1 MLTPRPR
8 TTLMRMVTRVPVL
21 GVRPQ
26 IEGGRFPVKAVPG
39 EEFTV
44 RARVFGEGRG
54 VVRAA
59 VILSGPDGHDQPPVR
74 MTHLDNDHWAA
85 VVSADTTGP
94 WTFRVESWHDP
105 LAAWVRDA
113 QIRFAADVDIEVTL
127 AEGAV
132 MLRRGSGSDPACG
145 MVADDLLQTDVAAV
159 ERLATALAFLAT
171 FDRLTVR
178 DHVSSTDRYPV
189 FVDRERALVS
199 AWYEM
204 FPRSEGSEVRADGS
218 VQAGTLRTAAK
229 RLEAVA
235 AMGFDVVCLP
245 PIHPIGDSHR
255 AGRDNAHVAGFDDP
269 GSPWAIGS
277 NHGGHDA
284 VHPDLGTLDDFDAF
298 VERARQLDLEVAL
311 DLALQCSP
319 DHPWVSEHPEWFTTR
334 ADGSIAH
341 DEKHEDI
348 YPLDFD
354 NDPDNLY
361 FEVLRIVAHWIDHG
375 VRLFRVDTPHT
386 KPLRFWER
394 LLAEVREIDP
404 DVVFLAQAFTA
415 PAMLHALAAVG
426 FHQSY
431 TYFTWR
437 EHADEMAAYLD
448 EVSNRTSDFMRPNFF
463 VNTPDILPR
472 YLQDG
477 DESLFRARAVLAAMG
492 SPSWGMYAGFELME
506 HEVAGRGTEEY
517 LHSEKYEIKV
527 RDWDDPRSLAP
538 FIRRLNDVRRF
549 HPALQRLRNLVVH
562 STNQTGV
569 IAFSKRNGDDAVL
582 VVVDL
587 FPAFGK
593 AVGIDIE
600 PADLGLPPDTDLT
613 MRDELDGVQCHVDR
627 VPLSKNSPAR
637 ILTFTRS

>member
-1 MLTPRPR
+1 
-8 TTLMRMVTRVPVL
+8 MVTRVPVL

-26 IEGGRFPVKAVPG
+26 IEGGRFPVKAVPE

-59 VILSGPDGHDQPPVR
+59 VILSGPDGHDRPSVR
-74 MTHLDNDHWAA
+74 MTHLDDDDHWAA
-85 VVSADTTGP
+85 VVSADTTGA

-113 QIRFAADVDIEVTL
+113 QIEFAAELDIEVTL
-127 AEGAV
+127 AEGAAL
-132 MLRRGSGSDPACG
+132 LRRGNESDRACG
-145 MVADDLLQTDVAAV
+145 MVADDLLQKDVPAV

-171 FDRLTVR
+171 FDRSTVR
-178 DHVSSTDRYPV
+178 DHVSSSDRYPV
-189 FVDRERALVS
+189 FVDRERALVG

-204 FPRSEGSEVRADGS
+204 FPRSEGSEVRSDGS

-245 PIHPIGDSHR
+245 PIHPIGDSR
-255 AGRDNAHVAGFDDP
+255 RRGRDNALVAGFDDP

-277 NHGGHDA
+277 QHGGHDA

-319 DHPWVSEHPEWFTTR
+319 DHPWVSEHPEWFTSR
-334 ADGSIAH
+334 ADGSIARA
-341 DEKHEDI
+341 DKHEDV
-348 YPLDFD
+348 YLLDFD

-361 FEVLRIVAHWIDHG
+361 YEVLRIVAHWIDHG

-404 DVVFLAQAFTA
+404 GVVFLAQSFTA

-437 EHADEMAAYLD
+437 EHADETAAYLD

-477 DESLFRARAVLAAMG
+477 DESLFRGRAVLAATG
-492 SPSWGMYAGFELME
+492 APSWGMYAGYELME
-506 HEVAGRGTEEY
+506 HESAGPDTEEY

-538 FIRRLNDVRRF
+538 FIARLNDVRRS
-549 HPALQRLRNLVVH
+549 HPALQRLRNLVAH
-562 STNQTGV
+562 GTNQTGV
-569 IAFSKRNGDDAVL
+569 IAFSKRTGDDAVL

-587 FPAFGK
+587 FPAFGR
-593 AVGIDIE
+593 AVGVDIE
-600 PADLGLPPDTDLT
+600 AADLGLPPGTDLT

-637 ILTFTRS
+637 VLTFARS